1 MFVTSLKIVP
11 EVDFVMFGD
20 TTMVHETN
28 EIESAKNLSRNK
40 FRKLIVDSLSIRL
53 RAGVSYTDTHAE
65 MFEVI
70 VF

>member
-1 MFVTSLKIVP
+1 
-11 EVDFVMFGD
+11 MFGD

-53 RAGVSYTDTHAE
+53 RAGVSYTDNHAE